1 MYTLYTDKMEKFQ
14 CSIDVEGASLSETE
28 VRLVLE
34 SDKLNL
40 LYEGS
45 IDASGNCTIPVDKLK
60 NILKEGTEGVMR
72 LEVIA
77 EDTFFSPWEDEFEVK
92 TNKRVT
98 VEVLGDNKQQLKEN
112 KVRVKVAPKRNPPPA
127 QTPPPEPVTENKV
140 SPHTKNILR
149 LLEIKGINHKNIT
162 ENLDYTTNLISKYM
176 TKFDLEGSDDMLT
189 EILTEI
195 IK

>member
-1 MYTLYTDKMEKFQ
+1 MEKFQ

-112 KVRVKVAPKRNPPPA
+112 KVRVKVAPKRNPPPIQA
-127 QTPPPEPVTENKV
+127 PPPEPVTENKV